1 MRGVGKV
8 NLLSSI
14 GFFHS
19 KKPNLKCIFVSCFV
33 ENNYWYLMIFCLII
47 YFLNVL
53 VFNTIDRELILLC
66 KSCRHQRKLC
76 FQWSFKRNFWFVLM
90 LTLSTRKY
98 CEWLY
103 LYFFVCL
110 FFSAIMLHNV
120 HVSRCFLLR
129 RKKALVLVT

>member
-1 MRGVGKV
+1 MRGVGRV

-53 VFNTIDRELILLC
+53 VFNTISRELILLC
-66 KSCRHQRKLC
+66 KSCRHQRMLC

-90 LTLSTRKY
+90 LSQRENTVSDYIFISL
-98 CEWLY
+98 
-103 LYFFVCL
+103 FVC
-110 FFSAIMLHNV
+110 F
-120 HVSRCFLLR
+120 FLLLCCILCMFQDVSFWDA
-129 RKKALVLVT
+129 KKH